1 MICLSCKGSGIAPA
15 PHVGGSYGSWMKE
28 SRYGLGVVCRA
39 CDGTGYRSERG
50 QRATPVTPDKVEK
63 DSIGKVMEYF
73 PGLMTAQLS
82 LHEALHVGNRLLIVD
97 EEGETEFELKGI
109 LVSQMDMT
117 IALAGWEVA
126 IAVPRPVDPGA
137 RIYRI
142 SA

>member
-1 MICLSCKGSGIAPA
+1 MSCLSCKGSGIAPA
-15 PHVGGSYGSWMKE
+15 PHVGGSYASWMKE
-28 SRYGLGVVCRA
+28 SRYGMGVVCRA
-39 CDGTGYRSERG
+39 CDGTGYRNERLHTT
-50 QRATPVTPDKVEK
+50 APEHDTM
-63 DSIGKVMEYF
+63 DSIGRVMEYF

-82 LHEALHVGNRLLIVD
+82 LHESLHVGNRLLIVD

-109 LVSQMDMT
+109 SVSQMDMS

-126 IAVPRPVDPGA
+126 IAVPRPVDRGA